1 MHPTALAF
9 TFLAV
14 MGAALACFWRAFSTR
29 KTTPVHKR
37 WGIAGTAID
46 LAGTGVVIAVTRGLG
61 WHVPARDDTVAAV
74 HRGFAYVAT
83 ALVLLVAGTG
93 IAKAQVH
100 KRLWIVFLPVYNA
113 TYALAAW
120 AYAPLP

>member
-1 MHPTALAF
+1 
-9 TFLAV
+9 
-14 MGAALACFWRAFSTR
+14 MGAALACFWRAFATR

-37 WGIAGTAID
+37 WGVAGAAID
-46 LAGTGVVIAVTRGLG
+46 LAGTVVVIVVTRGLE

-93 IAKAQVH
+93 IAKAAVH
-100 KRLWIVFLPVYNA
+100 KRLWVVFLPVYSA